1 MNICLCLFLQLFV
14 NCLKLILTGVTFY
27 LIQKSFIFNF
37 HTVWE
42 PVKGFHIA
50 LREPSAGLSVLK
62 RKTSLTEDIQL
73 AVNV

>member
-14 NCLKLILTGVTFY
+14 SCLKLIQTGVTSY
-27 LIQKSFIFNF
+27 LIQKSFIVNF
-37 HTVWE
+37 HIVCD
-42 PVKGFHIA
+42 PVKWFHIA
-50 LREPSAGLSVLK
+50 LRKPCAGLSVLK